1 MANNPLDFPFLVG
14 ALDPDQPNE
23 QAGGSDQF
31 PGPPNLPLITAPAVR
46 FWPLY
51 DIATRTIRMWKST
64 DTGHTWTQLDSLNAP
79 VTPANGTGPATI
91 KIWQYYNAVWDGADL
106 IYVVAFD
113 AATFNVALFPFKI
126 STGLWQA
133 SIVSALTYLDQT
145 ISRVSGV
152 GGMAACFRPS
162 DGAVWMA
169 FQAGGADAD
178 DTETLWGAKCIPG
191 GPGWDLALTRI
202 GGTLHDGLFH
212 TSGSLAL
219 DPATNKIHACY
230 QRTIFGTLARFSVTT
245 AAHVITASSIT
256 APGAGYPF
264 PTVVQ
269 GINTWG
275 TTGDNITGGAVTS
288 LGPTFQVGQPSGAPD
303 GTVISVVPSINGN
316 GSLVHRVINPDDSLT
331 AEETIFDLTSNG
343 ISNNL
348 SNLKIAGGQ
357 MMVTFT
363 RGAGTFSVG
372 ARRKVARAL
381 IGDAP
386 GWEVTEPA
394 AANNVGNLTG
404 ALPAM
409 MDIVRQGGVDF
420 LLYGFIDNTPAG
432 NAVFEFA
439 TSPGIGSGWSAGTF
453 VAFGDNSTG
462 PVFFGDAPLIPVGAE
477 LMLGVLPFG
486 MGAGSNF
493 GQGYYEFGAPVPPP
507 HRCEVG
513 IMKGVGVIIKDWQ
526 GKAYMNDFVPAELIF
541 GFDNSQ
547 TPGLVYPEIYIPKNQ
562 ALYLDV
568 APFGPLNGLLTLTF
582 KGKKVY
588 E

>member
-14 ALDPDQPNE
+14 ALDPDQPNQE
-23 QAGGSDQF
+23 AGGSDQF
-31 PGPPNLPLITAPAVR
+31 PGPPNLPLKTAAKLR
-46 FWPLY
+46 YWPLF
-51 DIATRTIRMWKST
+51 DVSTLTIRMWRSADSGK
-64 DTGHTWTQLDSLNAP
+64 TWAQIDSAHAP
-79 VTPANGTGPATI
+79 VTPANGTGAPVH

-113 AATFNVALFPFKI
+113 AATHNVALFPFKI

-145 ISRVSGV
+145 ITRVSGV

-191 GPGWDLALTRI
+191 GAGWDVALTRI
-202 GGTLHDGLFH
+202 GGALHDGLFH

-230 QRTIFGTLARFSVTT
+230 QRSIFGTLARFSVTT
-245 AAHVITASSIT
+245 VAHVITASSIT

-269 GINTWG
+269 GINSWG

-288 LGPTFQVGQPSGAPD
+288 LGPTFQVGQPSAAPD
-303 GTVISVVPSINGN
+303 GTVIAVVPSISGN
-316 GSLVHRVINPDDSLT
+316 GSIVHRVINTDDTLT
-331 AEETIFDLTSNG
+331 AEETIFDLTTNS
-343 ISNNL
+343 ISNAL
-348 SNLKIAGGQ
+348 SNLKIAGGR
-357 MMVTFT
+357 MAVTFS
-363 RGAGTFSVG
+363 RPGATGTFAG
-372 ARRKVARAL
+372 GTRRKVARAV

-394 AANNVGNLTG
+394 AANNVGDLVG
-404 ALPAM
+404 VFPAM
-409 MDIVRQGGVDF
+409 MDIVRQGGVDY
-420 LLYGFIDNTPAG
+420 LLYGFLTAG
-432 NAVFEFA
+432 ANNAQFEFV
-439 TSPGIGSGWSAGTF
+439 TSPDIGAPWSAATF
-453 VAFGDNSTG
+453 VAFADNVPG
-462 PVFFGDAPLIPVGAE
+462 PIFYADAPLIPVGAE

-493 GQGYYEFGAPVPPP
+493 GQGYYEFGVP
-507 HRCEVG
+507 RCEVG